1 MCVMEDKKQR
11 EDIFGPL
18 QKNESS
24 LDFYYENGYKVFTE
38 EYHKKRGFCCGNGCR
53 HCCFEPKY
61 VKYNTQ
67 LSVKN

>member
-1 MCVMEDKKQR
+1 MINNMLNINNNEEGV
-11 EDIFGPL
+11 
-18 QKNESS
+18 QKTSS
-24 LDFYYENGYKVFTE
+24 SDFYYENGYKVFTE

-67 LSVKN
+67 LSIKN